1 MEYIKHLDNKN
12 IKWRYSISVPF
23 IYGMIIPLVFFDIST
38 EIYHNICFRLYG
50 IPLVKRSR
58 YIKIDRHKLKYLNW
72 YDKINCAYCGYGNGL
87 MNYTQTI
94 AARTEKYW
102 CGIKHKKD
110 DNFIEPKH
118 HQEFANYDDEEN
130 LKEKLNY

>member
-1 MEYIKHLDNKN
+1 MEYIKYLNNKN

-23 IYGMIIPLVFFDIST
+23 IYGMIIPLVLFDIST

-58 YIKIDRHKLKYLNW
+58 YIKIDRHKLKYLSW

-118 HQEFANYDDEEN
+118 HLKFANYDDEKN
-130 LKEKLNY
+130 LKEKFNY

>member
-1 MEYIKHLDNKN
+1 MEYVKHLKNKN
-12 IKWRYSISVPF
+12 IKWRYSISAPF
-23 IYGMIIPLVFFDIST
+23 IYGMIVPLVLFDISM

-58 YIKIDRHKLKYLNW
+58 YIKIDRHKLKYLSW

-94 AARTEKYW
+94 AAQTEKYW
-102 CGIKHKKD
+102 CGVKHKKGN
-110 DNFIEPKH
+110 NFIEPKH
-118 HQEFANYDDEEN
+118 HQEFADYNDEED
-130 LKEKLNY
+130 LKEKFSY